1 MSDNVQDTFNK
12 LKLHPRLCHLIKWQ
26 DFNGY
31 GFNLHAEKGKAG
43 QFIGK
48 VDEGSPAEAAFLYQG
63 DRIIEVNG
71 VNIGNENHQQVVQRI
86 KAGGDETRLLVVDT
100 ETDIHFKA
108 QKTVVRGEMPEVAY
122 CKTPDMHGF
131 STPILNYNQTLETKQ
146 NAETGETT
154 SQGIASGT
162 TLITNGLSE
171 DLPAPPPELIENGHE
186 PTVERV
192 TVSEVESEVKNIESD
207 AIYDIPDAV
216 PVLTTDS
223 GSVKSGSE
231 KSESDKQETNSIKT
245 GSVKSEKVESE
256 KGDSER
262 AESEKAESE
271 KGDSEKAES
280 ERAESEKAVSEKCE
294 SEKCESEKAESEKA
308 ESEKA
313 ESDIVAV
320 VKSDIESIKAE
331 ANISNNE
338 VAGTAKSYIT
348 KIPLDDLDS
357 SPSFVKAVREPKEI
371 DVSDPL
377 NFVNV
382 SAEEMKQKIL
392 SKKKARKFKDMNLK
406 EKHEIL
412 DRL

>member
-280 ERAESEKAVSEKCE
+280 ERAESEKA
-294 SEKCESEKAESEKA
+294 ESEKA

>member
-1 MSDNVQDTFNK
+1 MDSK
-12 LKLHPRLCHLIKWQ
+12 LLDSKPLAAGGADKLPK
-26 DFNGY
+26 
-31 GFNLHAEKGKAG
+31 E
-43 QFIGK
+43 
-48 VDEGSPAEAAFLYQG
+48 PAEVGGTDSKLPEAPV
-63 DRIIEVNG
+63 EVPAE
-71 VNIGNENHQQVVQRI
+71 V
-86 KAGGDETRLLVVDT
+86 GGAD
-100 ETDIHFKA
+100 K
-108 QKTVVRGEMPEVAY
+108 
-122 CKTPDMHGF
+122 
-131 STPILNYNQTLETKQ
+131 TKQ

>member
-1 MSDNVQDTFNK
+1 MSDNMQDTCEK
-12 LKLHPRLCHLIKWQ
+12 LKLHPRLCHLIKWK

-86 KAGGDETRLLVVDT
+86 KAGGEETRLLVVDT
-100 ETDIHFKA
+100 ETDIHFKT

-122 CKTPDMHGF
+122 CKTPDKHGF
-131 STPILNYNQTLETKQ
+131 ASPILNYNQTVETKQ

-154 SQGIASGT
+154 SQGIASGA

-171 DLPAPPPELIENGHE
+171 DLPAPPPELENGHE
-186 PTVERV
+186 PTVEKV
-192 TVSEVESEVKNIESD
+192 TVSEVESEVLNDIEND
-207 AIYDIPDAV
+207 AIYDIPDPI
-216 PVLTTDS
+216 PVITDS
-223 GSVKSGSE
+223 GSIKSGSE
-231 KSESDKQETNSIKT
+231 KSDLDKQETNSIKT
-245 GSVKSEKVESE
+245 GSIKSEK
-256 KGDSER
+256 

-271 KGDSEKAES
+271 K
-280 ERAESEKAVSEKCE
+280 AV

-331 ANISNNE
+331 ANISDNE
-338 VAGTAKSYIT
+338 VAGPATSYFT
-348 KIPLDDLDS
+348 KVPLEDLDTP
-357 SPSFVKAVREPKEI
+357 PSLVKAVKDPKEI

-392 SKKKARKFKDMNLK
+392 SKKKIRKFKDMNLK
-406 EKHEIL
+406 EKHDIL

>member
-271 KGDSEKAES
+271 K
-280 ERAESEKAVSEKCE
+280 AESEKAVSEKCE